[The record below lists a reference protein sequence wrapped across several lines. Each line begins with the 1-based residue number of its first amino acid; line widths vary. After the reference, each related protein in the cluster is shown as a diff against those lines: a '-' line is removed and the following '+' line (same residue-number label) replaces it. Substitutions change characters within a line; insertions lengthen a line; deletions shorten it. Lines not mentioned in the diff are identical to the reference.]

1 LLTPVVYIP
10 PATPSLVMPI
20 AQTILVVNLPPLGC
34 IPALLTLYGGPEA
47 KYNSHGCLESLNS
60 ITKHHNKLLGERVA
74 ALRIKYPDAKLLYGD
89 AHGVYTD
96 IPKHPAK
103 YSTQNIRLYCIKNLL
118 IGD

>member
-1 LLTPVVYIP
+1 VYIP

-96 IPKHPAK
+96 ILKHPAK